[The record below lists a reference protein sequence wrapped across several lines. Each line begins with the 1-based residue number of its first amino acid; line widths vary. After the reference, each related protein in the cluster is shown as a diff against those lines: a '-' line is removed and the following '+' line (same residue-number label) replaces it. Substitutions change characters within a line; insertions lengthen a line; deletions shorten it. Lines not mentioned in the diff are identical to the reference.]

1 MGLCLKKDDELGGLE
16 YTGPGIYNEFTKSLF
31 EQNREEF
38 DLKDWRMTLSPVK
51 VGEEHRYP
59 IEPPA
64 FTVDQVELPED
75 ADEDM
80 QRSVLNKDKVCKCGF
95 TKQLKSESQPVI
107 SRDGHKK
114 HIRKT
119 VMVGGLRKRPCKKC
133 EACLREPCGKC
144 NFCLNP
150 KMKKP
155 CQWRR
160 CLFPIVP
167 K

>member
-1 MGLCLKKDDELGGLE
+1 
-16 YTGPGIYNEFTKSLF
+16 
-31 EQNREEF
+31 
-38 DLKDWRMTLSPVK
+38 MTLSPVK

-114 HIRKT
+114 
-119 VMVGGLRKRPCKKC
+119 V
-133 EACLREPCGKC
+133 
-144 NFCLNP
+144 
-150 KMKKP
+150 
-155 CQWRR
+155 
-160 CLFPIVP
+160 CLFALDDFSGVF
-167 K
+167 KNFSSTFST